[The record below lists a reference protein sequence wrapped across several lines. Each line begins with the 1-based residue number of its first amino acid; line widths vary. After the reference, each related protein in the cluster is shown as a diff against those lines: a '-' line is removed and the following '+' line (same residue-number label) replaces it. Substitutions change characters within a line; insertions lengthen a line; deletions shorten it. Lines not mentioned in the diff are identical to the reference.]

1 MTVTGI
7 VEFDGDIIG
16 MAGVEPQ
23 LFLEENAGILLP
35 PVSHCLGQWF
45 RRRSSEGSGD
55 RGLFSPTKVARGGA
69 REERITRPRA
79 LQKKCWLTTMPRTG
93 HSGFEV
99 FARGW

>member
-1 MTVTGI
+1 M
-7 VEFDGDIIG
+7 
-16 MAGVEPQ
+16 
-23 LFLEENAGILLP
+23 LESLLP

-69 REERITRPRA
+69 REERISGRA
-79 LQKKCWLTTMPRTG
+79 PLQKMLAYDDARTG
-93 HSGFEV
+93 HQWFEV